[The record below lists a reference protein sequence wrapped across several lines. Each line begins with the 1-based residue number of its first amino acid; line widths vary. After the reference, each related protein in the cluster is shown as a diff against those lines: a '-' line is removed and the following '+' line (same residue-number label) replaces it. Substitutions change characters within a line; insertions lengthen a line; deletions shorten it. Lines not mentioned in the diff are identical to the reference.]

1 MMIITSK
8 KKCDRVDHAKG
19 CNLLATPPARN
30 KIISQMMG
38 KDDLRGFGRSLL
50 EPLRR

>member
-1 MMIITSK
+1 MIRKTNG
-8 KKCDRVDHAKG
+8 DRIGDAKG

>member
-1 MMIITSK
+1 MIRK
-8 KKCDRVDHAKG
+8 RNGDRVGDAKG